1 MEVAFLVS
9 ASVRLAGKAK
19 IVELEINKFIN
30 VCPVVRI
37 MDITIWK
44 LALAFATVI
53 GPDMIAHKLFVVWI
67 ADQMEFVNPQD
78 AVVTLDGLEHYVNN
92 WLVTPA
98 VLLTDNVKMELASVH
113 KDGTENTARCVSFQT
128 PLGNPY
134 RKCSSIYNFWTFYSW
149 LRKWM
154 FTSRTMY
161 IGWRRISL
169 WLYRGMGRIRLFHS
183 TRDEL

>member
-92 WLVTPA
+92 
-98 VLLTDNVKMELASVH
+98 
-113 KDGTENTARCVSFQT
+113 
-128 PLGNPY
+128 
-134 RKCSSIYNFWTFYSW
+134 
-149 LRKWM
+149 
-154 FTSRTMY
+154 
-161 IGWRRISL
+161 
-169 WLYRGMGRIRLFHS
+169 
-183 TRDEL
+183 